1 MNDKIK
7 NDNYW
12 RKDMLKTL
20 KTPLQYKCG
29 YIYDVDGNEVAGA
42 KRDNEAVL
50 TPVHRDELCKELV
63 KRFNEY
69 KETVKIDKKT
79 HTTILAALRYLQAN
93 RDDAIEAMSDLD
105 DASGKKTKPFLL
117 TEDEIDALCERINF
131 NDLRIGVK

>member
-1 MNDKIK
+1 MTDKQ
-7 NDNYW
+7 W

-20 KTPLQYKCG
+20 KTPLQYKGG
-29 YIYDVDGNEVAGA
+29 YIHDADGNEVAGA
-42 KRDNEAVL
+42 NRNTGAVL

-69 KETVKIDKKT
+69 DKTAKVNKKT

-105 DASGKKTKPFLL
+105 DASGKETKPYLL
-117 TEDEIDALCERINF
+117 TEEEIDALCERINF
-131 NDLRIGVK
+131 NNLKIGVK